1 MKSFLSGVSETGSS
15 WCLEGN
21 DTVQPVPSK
30 KTKSDPCSVLLLFS
44 MSMLP
49 RGETVDAVLNR
60 QEKKDIMSTKKEMVP
75 PF

>member
-1 MKSFLSGVSETGSS
+1 MKRGVGGV
-15 WCLEGN
+15 WNGN

-30 KTKSDPCSVLLLFS
+30 KTKFDPCSVLLLFS

>member
-1 MKSFLSGVSETGSS
+1 MKRGVAGVWKGTTLSNLSHQRKQNSM
-15 WCLEGN
+15 CP
-21 DTVQPVPSK
+21 QPY
-30 KTKSDPCSVLLLFS
+30 SVLFLFS
-44 MSMLP
+44 MSRLP